1 MSINEKNTS
10 PTESV
15 VNIPIDKLKDFAD
28 HPFSVRDDDAMQQ
41 TVESIREYGV
51 LVPAIARP
59 LEDGTFELISGHRRK
74 HACELA
80 GIETMPVIV
89 RDLDRNAAIIIMV
102 DSNLQRENILP
113 SEKAKAYKM
122 KLEAIKRQGKR
133 HDLTSTQVVSKL
145 RSNEEIGLDTH
156 ESRETIRRYI
166 RLTNLIPELLQ
177 KVDDGQIA
185 LTPAVEL
192 SFLQE
197 HEQRQLL
204 DEMGRTD
211 ATPNLS
217 QSQRLRIFSR
227 DGRLSPD
234 VICAIM
240 SEEKANQK
248 ERLRIPV
255 DRVKKFFPKSYTT
268 ARMEEEIIKLCEAQ
282 YRRRMS
288 REAR

>member
-1 MSINEKNTS
+1 MNSIKMD
-10 PTESV
+10 
-15 VNIPIDKLKDFAD
+15 IGKL
-28 HPFSVRDDDAMQQ
+28 HPFEGHPFKVQDNEEMDAL
-41 TVESIREYGV
+41 VESIQSQGILTPLIVRKKENTTDEYE
-51 LVPAIARP
+51 I
-59 LEDGTFELISGHRRK
+59 ISGHRRYRAAMK
-74 HACELA
+74 A
-80 GIETMPVIV
+80 GLETVPAFIYA
-89 RDLDRNAAIIIMV
+89 LDRNAAAIMLV
-102 DSNLQRENILP
+102 DCNLHRERLLP
-113 SEKAKAYKM
+113 SEKAFAYKM
-122 KLEAIKRQGKR
+122 KLDAMKHQGFR
-133 HDLTSTQVVSKL
+133 ADLTSVQVAQKL
-145 RSNEEIGLDTH
+145 SAETIADEVGT
-156 ESRETIRRYI
+156 SRYQIRRYI

-255 DRVKKFFPKSYTT
+255 DRVKQFFPKSYTT

-282 YRRRMS
+282 YHRRMS

>member
-1 MSINEKNTS
+1 MN
-10 PTESV
+10 SV
-15 VNIPIDKLKDFAD
+15 KMDIGKL
-28 HPFSVRDDDAMQQ
+28 HPFEGHPFKVQDNEEMDAL
-41 TVESIREYGV
+41 VESIQSQGILTPLIVRKKENTTDEYE
-51 LVPAIARP
+51 I
-59 LEDGTFELISGHRRK
+59 ISGHRRYRAAMK
-74 HACELA
+74 A
-80 GIETMPVIV
+80 GLETVPAFIYA
-89 RDLDRNAAIIIMV
+89 LDRNAAAIMLV
-102 DSNLQRENILP
+102 DCNLHRERLLP
-113 SEKAKAYKM
+113 SEKAFAYKM
-122 KLEAIKRQGKR
+122 KMEAMNKQGFR
-133 HDLTSTQVVSKL
+133 RDLTSTQVVSKL

-255 DRVKKFFPKSYTT
+255 ERVKQFFPKSYTT

>member
-1 MSINEKNTS
+1 MN
-10 PTESV
+10 SV
-15 VNIPIDKLKDFAD
+15 KMDIGKL
-28 HPFSVRDDDAMQQ
+28 HPFEGHPFKVQDNEEMDAL
-41 TVESIREYGV
+41 VESIQSQGILTPLIVRKKEKTTDEYE
-51 LVPAIARP
+51 I
-59 LEDGTFELISGHRRK
+59 ISGHRRYRAAVK
-74 HACELA
+74 A
-80 GIETMPVIV
+80 GLETVPAFIYA
-89 RDLDRNAAIIIMV
+89 LDRNAAAIMLV
-102 DSNLQRENILP
+102 DCNLHRERLLP
-113 SEKAKAYKM
+113 SEKAFAYKM
-122 KLEAIKRQGKR
+122 KLDAMKQQGHR
-133 HDLTSTQVVSKL
+133 SDLTLTQVVSKL
-145 RSNEEIGLDTH
+145 RSYEEIGHDTS
-156 ESRETIRRYI
+156 ESRETVRRYI

-197 HEQRQLL
+197 HEQRQLH

>member
-1 MSINEKNTS
+1 MN
-10 PTESV
+10 SV
-15 VNIPIDKLKDFAD
+15 KMDIGKL
-28 HPFSVRDDDAMQQ
+28 HPFEGHPFKVQDNEEMDAL
-41 TVESIREYGV
+41 VESIQSQGILTPLIVRKKENTTDEYE
-51 LVPAIARP
+51 I
-59 LEDGTFELISGHRRK
+59 ISGHRRYRAAMK
-74 HACELA
+74 A
-80 GIETMPVIV
+80 GLETVPAFIYA
-89 RDLDRNAAIIIMV
+89 LDRNAAAIMLV
-102 DSNLQRENILP
+102 DCNLHRERLLP
-113 SEKAKAYKM
+113 SEKAFAYKM
-122 KLEAIKRQGKR
+122 KLDAMKHQGFR
-133 HDLTSTQVVSKL
+133 ADLTSVQVAQKL
-145 RSNEEIGLDTH
+145 SAETIADEVGT
-156 ESRETIRRYI
+156 SRYQIRRYI

-227 DGRLSPD
+227 DGRLSLD

>member
-1 MSINEKNTS
+1 MN
-10 PTESV
+10 SV
-15 VNIPIDKLKDFAD
+15 KMDIGKL
-28 HPFSVRDDDAMQQ
+28 HPFEGHPFKVQDNQEMDAL
-41 TVESIREYGV
+41 VESIQSQGILTPLIVRKKENTTDEYE
-51 LVPAIARP
+51 I
-59 LEDGTFELISGHRRK
+59 ISGHRRYRAAMK
-74 HACELA
+74 A
-80 GIETMPVIV
+80 GLETVPAFIYA
-89 RDLDRNAAIIIMV
+89 LDRNAAAIMLV
-102 DSNLQRENILP
+102 DCNLHRERLLP
-113 SEKAKAYKM
+113 SEKAFAYKM
-122 KLEAIKRQGKR
+122 KLDAMKHQGYR
-133 HDLTSTQVVSKL
+133 SDLSSDQVGPKLESAEMMALVADDSK
-145 RSNEEIGLDTH
+145 SQ
-156 ESRETIRRYI
+156 IRRYI
-166 RLTNLIPELLQ
+166 RLTNLTPELLQ

>member
-1 MSINEKNTS
+1 MN
-10 PTESV
+10 SV
-15 VNIPIDKLKDFAD
+15 KMDIGKL
-28 HPFSVRDDDAMQQ
+28 HPFEGHPFKVQDNEEMDAL
-41 TVESIREYGV
+41 VESIQSQGILTPLIVRKKENTTDEYE
-51 LVPAIARP
+51 I
-59 LEDGTFELISGHRRK
+59 ISGHRRYRAAMK
-74 HACELA
+74 A
-80 GIETMPVIV
+80 GLETVPAFIYT
-89 RDLDRNAAIIIMV
+89 LDRNAAAIMLV
-102 DSNLQRENILP
+102 DCNLHRERLLP
-113 SEKAKAYKM
+113 SEKAFAYKM
-122 KLEAIKRQGKR
+122 KLDAMKQQGCR
-133 HDLTSTQVVSKL
+133 TDLTSDKVGRKLESTEMMALVADDSK
-145 RSNEEIGLDTH
+145 SQ
-156 ESRETIRRYI
+156 IRRYI

-255 DRVKKFFPKSYTT
+255 DRVKKFFPKNYTT

>member
-1 MSINEKNTS
+1 MN
-10 PTESV
+10 SV
-15 VNIPIDKLKDFAD
+15 KMDIGKL
-28 HPFSVRDDDAMQQ
+28 HPFEGHPFKVQDNEEMDAL
-41 TVESIREYGV
+41 VESIQSQGILTPLIVRKKENTTDEYE
-51 LVPAIARP
+51 I
-59 LEDGTFELISGHRRK
+59 ISGHRRYRAAVK
-74 HACELA
+74 A
-80 GIETMPVIV
+80 GLETVPAFIYA
-89 RDLDRNAAIIIMV
+89 LDRNAAAIMLV
-102 DSNLQRENILP
+102 DCNLHRERLLP
-113 SEKAKAYKM
+113 SEKAFAYKM
-122 KLEAIKRQGKR
+122 KLDAMKQQGHR
-133 HDLTSTQVVSKL
+133 SDLTLTQVVSKL
-145 RSNEEIGLDTH
+145 RSYEEIGHDTS
-156 ESRETIRRYI
+156 ESRETVRRYI

>member
-1 MSINEKNTS
+1 MNSIKMD
-10 PTESV
+10 
-15 VNIPIDKLKDFAD
+15 IGKL
-28 HPFSVRDDDAMQQ
+28 HPFEGHPFKVQDNEEMDAL
-41 TVESIREYGV
+41 VESIQSQGILTPLIVRKKENTTDEYE
-51 LVPAIARP
+51 I
-59 LEDGTFELISGHRRK
+59 ISGHRRYRAAMK
-74 HACELA
+74 A
-80 GIETMPVIV
+80 GLETVPAFIYT
-89 RDLDRNAAIIIMV
+89 LDRNAAAIMLV
-102 DSNLQRENILP
+102 DCNLHRERLLP
-113 SEKAKAYKM
+113 SEKAFAYKM
-122 KLEAIKRQGKR
+122 KLDAMKRQGCR
-133 HDLTSTQVVSKL
+133 TDLTSDQVGRKLESTEMMALVADDSK
-145 RSNEEIGLDTH
+145 SQ
-156 ESRETIRRYI
+156 IRRYI

-255 DRVKKFFPKSYTT
+255 DRVKQFFPKSYTT

>member
-1 MSINEKNTS
+1 MN
-10 PTESV
+10 SV
-15 VNIPIDKLKDFAD
+15 KMDIGKL
-28 HPFSVRDDDAMQQ
+28 HPFEGHPFKVQDNEEMDAL
-41 TVESIREYGV
+41 VESIQSQGILTPLIVRKKENTTDEYE
-51 LVPAIARP
+51 I
-59 LEDGTFELISGHRRK
+59 ISGHRRYRAAVK
-74 HACELA
+74 A
-80 GIETMPVIV
+80 GLETVPAFIYA
-89 RDLDRNAAIIIMV
+89 LDRNAAAIMLV
-102 DSNLQRENILP
+102 DCNLHRERLLP
-113 SEKAKAYKM
+113 SEKAFAYKM
-122 KLEAIKRQGKR
+122 KLDAMKHQGYR
-133 HDLTSTQVVSKL
+133 SDLSSDQVGPKLESAEMMALVADDSK
-145 RSNEEIGLDTH
+145 SQ
-156 ESRETIRRYI
+156 IRRYI
-166 RLTNLIPELLQ
+166 RLTNLIPELMQ

-211 ATPNLS
+211 SSPNLS

-255 DRVKKFFPKSYTT
+255 DRVKQFFPKSYTT

>member
-1 MSINEKNTS
+1 MN
-10 PTESV
+10 SV
-15 VNIPIDKLKDFAD
+15 KMDIGKL
-28 HPFSVRDDDAMQQ
+28 HPFEGHPFKVQDNEEMDAL
-41 TVESIREYGV
+41 VESIQSQGILTPLIVRKKENTTDEYE
-51 LVPAIARP
+51 I
-59 LEDGTFELISGHRRK
+59 ISGHRRYRAAMK
-74 HACELA
+74 A
-80 GIETMPVIV
+80 GLETVPAFIYA
-89 RDLDRNAAIIIMV
+89 LDRNAAAIMLV
-102 DSNLQRENILP
+102 DCNLHRERLLP
-113 SEKAKAYKM
+113 SEKAFAYKM
-122 KLEAIKRQGKR
+122 KLDAMKRQGFR
-133 HDLTSTQVVSKL
+133 TDLTSVQGAQKL
-145 RSNEEIGLDTH
+145 SAETIADEVGT
-156 ESRETIRRYI
+156 SRYQIRRYI

-255 DRVKKFFPKSYTT
+255 ERVKQFFPKSYTI

>member
-1 MSINEKNTS
+1 MN
-10 PTESV
+10 SV
-15 VNIPIDKLKDFAD
+15 KMDIGKL
-28 HPFSVRDDDAMQQ
+28 HPFEGHPFKVQDNEEMDAL
-41 TVESIREYGV
+41 VESIQSQGILTPLIVRKKENTTDEYE
-51 LVPAIARP
+51 I
-59 LEDGTFELISGHRRK
+59 ISGHRRYRAAMK
-74 HACELA
+74 A
-80 GIETMPVIV
+80 GLETVPAFIYA
-89 RDLDRNAAIIIMV
+89 LDRNAAAIMLV
-102 DSNLQRENILP
+102 DCNLHRERLLP
-113 SEKAKAYKM
+113 SEKAFAYKM
-122 KLEAIKRQGKR
+122 KLDAMKHQGFR
-133 HDLTSTQVVSKL
+133 ADLTSTQVAQKLSAERLADEVGVSH
-145 RSNEEIGLDTH
+145 DQ
-156 ESRETIRRYI
+156 IRRYI

-255 DRVKKFFPKSYTT
+255 DRVKQFFPKSYTT

>member
-1 MSINEKNTS
+1 MN
-10 PTESV
+10 SV
-15 VNIPIDKLKDFAD
+15 KMDISKL
-28 HPFSVRDDDAMQQ
+28 HPFEGHPFKVQDNEEMEAL
-41 TVESIREYGV
+41 VESIQSQGILTPLIVRKKEDTTDEYE
-51 LVPAIARP
+51 I
-59 LEDGTFELISGHRRK
+59 ISGHRRYRAAMK
-74 HACELA
+74 A
-80 GIETMPVIV
+80 GLETVPAFIYA
-89 RDLDRNAAIIIMV
+89 LDRNAAAIMLV
-102 DSNLQRENILP
+102 DCNLHRERLLP
-113 SEKAKAYKM
+113 SEKAFAYKM
-122 KLEAIKRQGKR
+122 KLDAMKHQGFR
-133 HDLTSTQVVSKL
+133 ADLTSVQVAQKL
-145 RSNEEIGLDTH
+145 SAETIADEVGT
-156 ESRETIRRYI
+156 SRYQIRRYI

-255 DRVKKFFPKSYTT
+255 DRVKRFFPKSYTT

>member
-1 MSINEKNTS
+1 MN
-10 PTESV
+10 SV
-15 VNIPIDKLKDFAD
+15 KMDIGKL
-28 HPFSVRDDDAMQQ
+28 HPFEGHPFKVQDNEEMDAL
-41 TVESIREYGV
+41 VESIQSQGILTPLIVRKKENTTDEYE
-51 LVPAIARP
+51 I
-59 LEDGTFELISGHRRK
+59 ISGHRRYRAAMK
-74 HACELA
+74 A
-80 GIETMPVIV
+80 GLETVPAFIYA
-89 RDLDRNAAIIIMV
+89 LDRNAAAIMLV
-102 DSNLQRENILP
+102 DCNLHRERLLP
-113 SEKAKAYKM
+113 SEKAFAYKM
-122 KLEAIKRQGKR
+122 KMEAMNKQGFR
-133 HDLTSTQVVSKL
+133 RDLTSTQVVSKL

-255 DRVKKFFPKSYTT
+255 DRVKQFFPKSYTT

>member
-1 MSINEKNTS
+1 MN
-10 PTESV
+10 SV
-15 VNIPIDKLKDFAD
+15 KMDIGKL
-28 HPFSVRDDDAMQQ
+28 HPFEGHPFKVQDNEEMDAL
-41 TVESIREYGV
+41 VESIQSQGILTPLIVRKKENTTDEYE
-51 LVPAIARP
+51 I
-59 LEDGTFELISGHRRK
+59 ISGHRRYRAAMK
-74 HACELA
+74 A
-80 GIETMPVIV
+80 GLETVPAFIYT
-89 RDLDRNAAIIIMV
+89 LDRNAAAIMLV
-102 DSNLQRENILP
+102 DCNLHRERLLP
-113 SEKAKAYKM
+113 SEKAFAYKM
-122 KLEAIKRQGKR
+122 KLDAMKRQGCR
-133 HDLTSTQVVSKL
+133 TDLTSDQVGRKLESTEMMALVADDSK
-145 RSNEEIGLDTH
+145 SQ
-156 ESRETIRRYI
+156 IRRYI
-166 RLTNLIPELLQ
+166 RLTNLIPELLH

>member
-1 MSINEKNTS
+1 MN
-10 PTESV
+10 SV
-15 VNIPIDKLKDFAD
+15 KMDIGKL
-28 HPFSVRDDDAMQQ
+28 HPFEGHPFKVQDNEEMDAL
-41 TVESIREYGV
+41 VESIQSQGILTPLIVRKKENTTDEYE
-51 LVPAIARP
+51 I
-59 LEDGTFELISGHRRK
+59 ISGHRRYRAAVK
-74 HACELA
+74 A
-80 GIETMPVIV
+80 GLETVPAFIYA
-89 RDLDRNAAIIIMV
+89 LDRNAAAIMLV
-102 DSNLQRENILP
+102 DCNLHRERLLP
-113 SEKAKAYKM
+113 SEKAFAYKM
-122 KLEAIKRQGKR
+122 KLDAMKRQGCR
-133 HDLTSTQVVSKL
+133 TDLTSDQVGRKLESTEMMALVADDSK
-145 RSNEEIGLDTH
+145 SQ
-156 ESRETIRRYI
+156 IRRYI